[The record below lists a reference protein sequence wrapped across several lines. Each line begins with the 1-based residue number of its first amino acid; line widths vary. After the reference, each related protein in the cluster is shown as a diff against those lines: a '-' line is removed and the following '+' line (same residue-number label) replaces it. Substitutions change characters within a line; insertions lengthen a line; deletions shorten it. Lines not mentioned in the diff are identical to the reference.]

1 MTTDLP
7 SGTAETNVFSLI
19 WNRRLLVV
27 AVALA
32 FAGVGLLVSELR
44 HKEYTAEASVLLSQP
59 APTAADPSRDEAR
72 YVADQVAVMKSL
84 PIAVKA
90 SEIASKDS
98 ENPISVDPRE
108 FQQRTLITASD
119 ESNFVSVSFQAD
131 RPKAAATGANATV
144 RAYEAATRQDLQAE
158 TDQTLRKLDL
168 AIANAEADAAA
179 ASGEV
184 AKDAADLVSRLK
196 AERNRVETS
205 AAVAG
210 EGVSAVYEADAGK
223 AGGPSTLAVLAVS
236 LFLGAL
242 VGSGVAYWKGTRSQE
257 FFEALD
263 PQSLLGVPLLAEI
276 PNFGRG
282 GPALKLPALVSP
294 ATPAAREFRF
304 LAASL
309 VVNAESNGQQRGR
322 ANKVRQPAFVA
333 FVSPSEGDG
342 STTVAA
348 NTALAAAQQGH
359 RVQALD
365 ADVEAPGL
373 KSLLALVTPRSSDD
387 GGETMGD
394 DGGETM
400 SVDGGETMSVDGGET
415 NGHREDGAGQ
425 VEEHVAPPVIRVGD
439 RGKVAIVDVGSAA
452 PTSMHRRTQREFDFV
467 VADGPPM
474 LDGDHVDE
482 IVRMAGAVVIVVRH
496 RSKAEDARQLINR
509 LEMLGVR
516 PLGYVYN
523 RGGATRKHW
532 TPLRSPQ
539 RGVGPPEPV
548 ERRPVADASVEDL
561 VQRR

>member
-1 MTTDLP
+1 MTADLSP
-7 SGTAETNVFSLI
+7 GTAETNVFSLI

-27 AVALA
+27 AFALA

-84 PIAVKA
+84 PIAERA
-90 SEIASKDS
+90 SEIAREDPKD
-98 ENPISVDPRE
+98 PISVDPRD
-108 FQQRTLITASD
+108 FQRRTLITAST
-119 ESNFVSVSFQAD
+119 ESNFVSVSFHAG
-131 RPKAAATGANATV
+131 RPNAAATGANAIV
-144 RAYEAATRQDLQAE
+144 RAYEEATRKDLQDITEQALRRLETAILEAEAVAAT
-158 TDQTLRKLDL
+158 
-168 AIANAEADAAA
+168 
-179 ASGEV
+179 ASGQD
-184 AKDAADLVSRLK
+184 AKDAADLVGRLK
-196 AERNRVETS
+196 AERDRTETD

-210 EGVSAVYEADAGK
+210 DGVSAAYKADAGK

-236 LFLGAL
+236 LFLGAF

-263 PQSLLGVPLLAEI
+263 PQTLLGVPLLAEI

-282 GPALKLPALVSP
+282 GPALKLPALMSP

-309 VVNAESNGQQRGR
+309 VVNAESNGQARGR
-322 ANKVRQPAFVA
+322 TNKVRQPAFVA

-365 ADVEAPGL
+365 ADVEARGL
-373 KSLLALVTPRSSDD
+373 QSLLALVTPMSSDD
-387 GGETMGD
+387 GGETTSE
-394 DGGETM
+394 DGGEST
-400 SVDGGETMSVDGGET
+400 SEDGRET

-425 VEEHVAPPVIRVGD
+425 VEEHAAPPVIRVGD

-467 VADGPPM
+467 VADSPPM

-496 RSKAEDARQLINR
+496 RTKAEDARQLINR

-523 RGGATRKHW
+523 RGGVTRKHW
-532 TPLRSPQ
+532 STRRSPQ
-539 RGVGPPEPV
+539 PGVGSPEPV
-548 ERRPVADASVEDL
+548 QRRPVADASVEDL
-561 VQRR
+561 VQRP

>member
-1 MTTDLP
+1 MTTDLA
-7 SGTAETNVFSLI
+7 SGTTETNVFSLI

-27 AVALA
+27 AFALA

-59 APTAADPSRDEAR
+59 VPTAADPSRDEAR

-84 PIAVKA
+84 PIAEEA
-90 SEIASKDS
+90 SAIARKDP
-98 ENPISVDPRE
+98 ENPITVDARS
-108 FQQRTLITASD
+108 FQQRTLITAST
-119 ESNFVSVSFQAD
+119 ESNFVSVSFHAD
-131 RPKAAATGANATV
+131 RPNAAATGANAIV
-144 RAYEAATRQDLQAE
+144 RAYEEATRKDLQDITDQALRQLETAILKAEAVAAT
-158 TDQTLRKLDL
+158 
-168 AIANAEADAAA
+168 
-179 ASGEV
+179 ASGQD
-184 AKDAADLVSRLK
+184 AKDAADLVGRLK
-196 AERNRVETS
+196 AERDRTETD

-210 EGVSAVYEADAGK
+210 DGVSAVYEAVAGK

-263 PQSLLGVPLLAEI
+263 PQTLLGVPLLAEI

-282 GPALKLPALVSP
+282 GPASKLPALVSP

-309 VVNAESNGQQRGR
+309 VVNAESNGQPRGR
-322 ANKVRQPAFVA
+322 TNKVRQPAFVA

-373 KSLLALVTPRSSDD
+373 KSLLALVTPMSSH
-387 GGETMGD
+387 

-400 SVDGGETMSVDGGET
+400 SEDAGET

-425 VEEHVAPPVIRVGD
+425 VEEHAAPPVIRVGD
-439 RGKVAIVDVGSAA
+439 HGKVAIVDVGSAA

-474 LDGDHVDE
+474 LDGDHADE

-532 TPLRSPQ
+532 TPRRSPQ
-539 RGVGPPEPV
+539 PGVGRPELV
-548 ERRPVADASVEDL
+548 ERRTVADASVEDL
-561 VQRR
+561 AQRR

>member
-1 MTTDLP
+1 MTTDLS
-7 SGTAETNVFSLI
+7 SGTVETNVFSLI

-27 AVALA
+27 AFALA

-44 HKEYTAEASVLLSQP
+44 QKEYTAEASVLLSQP
-59 APTAADPSRDEAR
+59 APTASDPSRDEAR

-84 PIAVKA
+84 PIAERA
-90 SEIASKDS
+90 SAIAQKDP
-98 ENPISVDPRE
+98 NDPISVDPRD
-108 FQQRTLITASD
+108 FQRRTLITAST
-119 ESNFVSVSFQAD
+119 ESNVVSVSFHAG
-131 RPKAAATGANATV
+131 RPNAAATGANAIV
-144 RAYEAATRQDLQAE
+144 QAYEDAVRGELKRNTDQALVALDAAIAKAELVAATASEQD
-158 TDQTLRKLDL
+158 
-168 AIANAEADAAA
+168 
-179 ASGEV
+179 
-184 AKDAADLVSRLK
+184 AKDAAGLVSRLR
-196 AERNRVETS
+196 AERDRVETN

-210 EGVSAVYEADAGK
+210 DGVSAAYEADAGK
-223 AGGPSTLAVLAVS
+223 AGGPSTLAVLILS
-236 LFLGAL
+236 LVLGAL
-242 VGSGVAYWKGTRSQE
+242 VGSGAAYWKGTRSQE

-263 PQSLLGVPLLAEI
+263 PQTLLGVPLLAEI

-309 VVNAESNGQQRGR
+309 VVNAESNGQPRGR
-322 ANKVRQPAFVA
+322 TNKVRQPAFVA

-373 KSLLALVTPRSSDD
+373 TSLLALVTPMSSDD
-387 GGETMGD
+387 GGETTSD
-394 DGGETM
+394 DGGETT
-400 SVDGGETMSVDGGET
+400 SDDGGET

-425 VEEHVAPPVIRVGD
+425 VEEHAAPPVIRVGD

-467 VADGPPM
+467 VADSPPM

-496 RSKAEDARQLINR
+496 RTKAEDARQLINR
-509 LEMLGVR
+509 LEILGVR

-523 RGGATRKHW
+523 RGGTTRKHW
-532 TPLRSPQ
+532 ATRRSPQ
-539 RGVGPPEPV
+539 PGVGPPEPV

-561 VQRR
+561 VQRP

>member
-1 MTTDLP
+1 MTSELT

-19 WNRRLLVV
+19 WNRRLLV
-27 AVALA
+27 AAFALA
-32 FAGVGLLVSELR
+32 FAGIGLLIGELR
-44 HKEYTAEASVLLSQP
+44 QKEYTAEASVLLSQP
-59 APTAADPSRDEAR
+59 APTAADTAGDEAR

-84 PIAVKA
+84 PIAERA
-90 SEIASKDS
+90 SEIAREDPD
-98 ENPISVDPRE
+98 NPIRVDARD
-108 FQQRTLITASD
+108 FQRRTLTTASE
-119 ESNFVSVSFQAD
+119 ESNFVSVTFHAD
-131 RPKAAATGANATV
+131 SPNTAATGANATV
-144 RAYEAATRQDLQAE
+144 RAYEEATRKDLQND
-158 TDQTLRKLDL
+158 TDQALQNLDL
-168 AIANAEADAAA
+168 AIANAEALAASASGQDAEDAAGLA
-179 ASGEV
+179 
-184 AKDAADLVSRLK
+184 SRLR
-196 AERNRVETS
+196 AERDRIETN

-210 EGVSAVYEADAGK
+210 DGVSAVYEADAGK
-223 AGGPSTLAVLAVS
+223 AGGPSTLAVLVLS
-236 LFLGAL
+236 LVLGAF

-263 PQSLLGVPLLAEI
+263 PQTLLGVPLLAEI

-282 GPALKLPALVSP
+282 GPAVKLPALASP

-309 VVNAESNGQQRGR
+309 VVNAESNGQSRSR
-322 ANKVRQPAFVA
+322 NKVRQPAFVA

-365 ADVEAPGL
+365 ADVDAPGL
-373 KSLLALVTPRSSDD
+373 KGLLALVTPRSSDD
-387 GGETMGD
+387 GGEAVGEDAGEAVGEAGD
-394 DGGETM
+394 
-400 SVDGGETMSVDGGET
+400 ET

-425 VEEHVAPPVIRVGD
+425 VEERVVHPVIRVGD
-439 RGKVAIVDVGSAA
+439 RGKVAIIDVGSAP

-474 LDGDHVDE
+474 LDGNHADE

-496 RSKAEDARQLINR
+496 RSKAEDARQLISR
-509 LEMLGVR
+509 LELLGVR

-523 RGGATRKHW
+523 RGGATPKHW
-532 TPLRSPQ
+532 MPRRSPQ
-539 RGVGPPEPV
+539 PGVGQPEPV
-548 ERRPVADASVEDL
+548 ERRHVADASVEDL

>member
-1 MTTDLP
+1 MTTDLSP
-7 SGTAETNVFSLI
+7 GTAETNVFSLI

-27 AVALA
+27 AFALA

-84 PIAVKA
+84 PIAERA
-90 SEIASKDS
+90 SAIAQKDP
-98 ENPISVDPRE
+98 NDPISVDPRD
-108 FQQRTLITASD
+108 FQRRTLITAST
-119 ESNFVSVSFQAD
+119 ESNVVSVSFHAG
-131 RPKAAATGANATV
+131 RPNAAATGANAIV
-144 RAYEAATRQDLQAE
+144 QAYEDAVRGELKRNTDQALVALDAAIAKAELVAATASEQD
-158 TDQTLRKLDL
+158 
-168 AIANAEADAAA
+168 
-179 ASGEV
+179 
-184 AKDAADLVSRLK
+184 AKDAAGLVSRLR
-196 AERNRVETS
+196 AERDRVETN

-210 EGVSAVYEADAGK
+210 DGVSAAYEADAGK
-223 AGGPSTLAVLAVS
+223 AGGPSTLAVLILS
-236 LFLGAL
+236 LVLGAL
-242 VGSGVAYWKGTRSQE
+242 VGSGAAYWKGTRSQE

-263 PQSLLGVPLLAEI
+263 PQTLLGVPLLAEI

-309 VVNAESNGQQRGR
+309 VVNAESNGQPRGR
-322 ANKVRQPAFVA
+322 TNKVRQPAFVA

-373 KSLLALVTPRSSDD
+373 TSLLALVTPMSSDD
-387 GGETMGD
+387 GGETTSD
-394 DGGETM
+394 DGGETT
-400 SVDGGETMSVDGGET
+400 SDDGGET

-425 VEEHVAPPVIRVGD
+425 VEEHAAPPVIRVGD

-467 VADGPPM
+467 VADSPPM

-496 RSKAEDARQLINR
+496 RTKAEDARQLINR
-509 LEMLGVR
+509 LEILGVR

-523 RGGATRKHW
+523 RGGTTRKHW
-532 TPLRSPQ
+532 TSRRSPQ
-539 RGVGPPEPV
+539 SGVWPPEPV

-561 VQRR
+561 VQRP

>member
-1 MTTDLP
+1 
-7 SGTAETNVFSLI
+7 
-19 WNRRLLVV
+19 
-27 AVALA
+27 
-32 FAGVGLLVSELR
+32 
-44 HKEYTAEASVLLSQP
+44 
-59 APTAADPSRDEAR
+59 
-72 YVADQVAVMKSL
+72 MKSL
-84 PIAVKA
+84 PIAERA
-90 SEIASKDS
+90 SEIARKDP
-98 ENPISVDPRE
+98 ENPITVDARS
-108 FQQRTLITASD
+108 FQQRTLITASA
-119 ESNFVSVSFQAD
+119 ESNFVSVSFHAG
-131 RPKAAATGANATV
+131 RPNAASTGANATV
-144 RAYEAATRQDLQAE
+144 LAYEEAIRSELKSDRDQALQQLDTAIVKAEALAATTSGQD
-158 TDQTLRKLDL
+158 
-168 AIANAEADAAA
+168 
-179 ASGEV
+179 
-184 AKDAADLVSRLK
+184 AKDAAGLVSRLK
-196 AERNRVETS
+196 AERDRIETN

-210 EGVSAVYEADAGK
+210 DGVSAVYEADAGK

-257 FFEALD
+257 FFEAID
-263 PQSLLGVPLLAEI
+263 PQTLLGLPLLAEI

-294 ATPAAREFRF
+294 ATRAGREFRF

-309 VVNAESNGQQRGR
+309 VVNAESSGQPRGR
-322 ANKVRQPAFVA
+322 TNKVRQPAFVT

-373 KSLLALVTPRSSDD
+373 KSLLAVVAPMSSDD
-387 GGETMGD
+387 VEQTTSE
-394 DGGETM
+394 DGGK
-400 SVDGGETMSVDGGET
+400 T
-415 NGHREDGAGQ
+415 NGYREDSAGQ
-425 VEEHVAPPVIRVGD
+425 VEERVASPVIRVGD

-496 RSKAEDARQLINR
+496 RGKAEDARQLINR
-509 LEMLGVR
+509 LELLGVR

-532 TPLRSPQ
+532 TPRRSPQ
-539 RGVGPPEPV
+539 PGVGRPEPV
-548 ERRPVADASVEDL
+548 ERRTVADASVEDL

>member
-1 MTTDLP
+1 MTTDLT
-7 SGTAETNVFSLI
+7 SGTTETNVFSLI

-27 AVALA
+27 AFALA

-59 APTAADPSRDEAR
+59 APTVADPAQDEVR
-72 YVADQVAVMKSL
+72 YVADQVAVLKSL
-84 PIAVKA
+84 PIAARA
-90 SEIASKDS
+90 SDIARRDP
-98 ENPISVDPRE
+98 ENPITVDARD
-108 FQQRTLITASD
+108 FQRRTLITASA
-119 ESNFVSVSFQAD
+119 ESNFVSVSFHAG
-131 RPKAAATGANATV
+131 RPNAAATGANATV
-144 RAYEAATRQDLQAE
+144 QAYEEATREDLIRV
-158 TDQTLRKLDL
+158 TDQALRQLDL
-168 AIANAEADAAA
+168 AIANAEALAVTT
-179 ASGEV
+179 SGQD
-184 AKDAADLVSRLK
+184 AKDAAALVSRLK
-196 AERNRVETS
+196 AERDRIETN

-210 EGVSAVYEADAGK
+210 DGVSAVYEADAGK
-223 AGGPSTLAVLAVS
+223 AGGPSTPAVLALS
-236 LFLGAL
+236 LVLGAL
-242 VGSGVAYWKGTRSQE
+242 VGAAVAYWKGTRSQE

-263 PQSLLGVPLLAEI
+263 PQALLGVPLLAEI

-282 GPALKLPALVSP
+282 RPELKLPALMSA

-309 VVNAESNGQQRGR
+309 VVNAESNGQPRGR
-322 ANKVRQPAFVA
+322 TSKVRQPAFVA

-365 ADVEAPGL
+365 ADVDAPGL
-373 KSLLALVTPRSSDD
+373 KGLLAVVTPTSGEDRGETTSED
-387 GGETMGD
+387 GGEA
-394 DGGETM
+394 
-400 SVDGGETMSVDGGET
+400 

-425 VEEHVAPPVIRVGD
+425 VEEFVAPPVIRVGD
-439 RGKVAIVDVGSAA
+439 RGKVTVVDVGSAA
-452 PTSMHRRTQREFDFV
+452 PTSMHRRAQREFDLV

-474 LDGDHVDE
+474 LDGDHADE

-496 RSKAEDARQLINR
+496 RGKADDARQLINR
-509 LEMLGVR
+509 LELLGVR

-523 RGGATRKHW
+523 RGGATPKHW
-532 TPLRSPQ
+532 MPRRPPQ
-539 RGVGPPEPV
+539 PGVGRPEPV

>member
-1 MTTDLP
+1 MTTDLS

-27 AVALA
+27 AFALA

-84 PIAVKA
+84 PIAERA
-90 SEIASKDS
+90 SVIAREDPKD
-98 ENPISVDPRE
+98 PISVDPRD
-108 FQQRTLITASD
+108 FQRRTLITAST
-119 ESNFVSVSFQAD
+119 ESNFVSVSFHAG
-131 RPKAAATGANATV
+131 RPNAAATGANAIV
-144 RAYEAATRQDLQAE
+144 RAYEEATRKDLQDITDQALRRLETAILQAE
-158 TDQTLRKLDL
+158 
-168 AIANAEADAAA
+168 AVAATA
-179 ASGEV
+179 TGQD
-184 AKDAADLVSRLK
+184 AKDAADLVGRLK
-196 AERNRVETS
+196 AERDRTETD

-210 EGVSAVYEADAGK
+210 DGVSAAYKADAGK

-236 LFLGAL
+236 LFLGAF

-263 PQSLLGVPLLAEI
+263 PQTLLGVPLLAEI

-282 GPALKLPALVSP
+282 GPALKLPALMSP

-309 VVNAESNGQQRGR
+309 VVNAESNGQARGR
-322 ANKVRQPAFVA
+322 TNKVRQPAFVA

-365 ADVEAPGL
+365 ADVEARGL
-373 KSLLALVTPRSSDD
+373 QSLLALVTPMSSDD
-387 GGETMGD
+387 GGETTSE
-394 DGGETM
+394 DGGEST
-400 SVDGGETMSVDGGET
+400 SEDGGET
-415 NGHREDGAGQ
+415 NGHREDGARQ
-425 VEEHVAPPVIRVGD
+425 VEDHAAPPVIRVGD

-467 VADGPPM
+467 VADSPPM

-496 RSKAEDARQLINR
+496 RTKAEDARQLINR

-532 TPLRSPQ
+532 TNRRSPQ
-539 RGVGPPEPV
+539 PGVGPPEPV

-561 VQRR
+561 VQRP

>member
-1 MTTDLP
+1 MTTDLSP
-7 SGTAETNVFSLI
+7 GTAETNVFSLI

-27 AVALA
+27 AFALA

-84 PIAVKA
+84 PIAERA
-90 SEIASKDS
+90 SVIAQKDP
-98 ENPISVDPRE
+98 NDPISVDPRD
-108 FQQRTLITASD
+108 FQRRTLITAST
-119 ESNFVSVSFQAD
+119 ESNFVSVSFHAG
-131 RPKAAATGANATV
+131 RPDAAATGANAIVQAYEEAV
-144 RAYEAATRQDLQAE
+144 RAELQRDTNQALLALDAAIAKAEAVAATASEQD
-158 TDQTLRKLDL
+158 
-168 AIANAEADAAA
+168 
-179 ASGEV
+179 
-184 AKDAADLVSRLK
+184 AKDAADLVGRLK
-196 AERNRVETS
+196 AERDRTETD

-210 EGVSAVYEADAGK
+210 DGVSAAYDADAGK

-236 LFLGAL
+236 LFLGAF

-263 PQSLLGVPLLAEI
+263 PQTLLGVPLLAEI

-282 GPALKLPALVSP
+282 GPALKLPALMSP

-309 VVNAESNGQQRGR
+309 VVNAESNGQPKGR
-322 ANKVRQPAFVA
+322 TSKVRQPAFVA

-373 KSLLALVTPRSSDD
+373 TSLLALVTPMSSDD
-387 GGETMGD
+387 DGETTSDD
-394 DGGETM
+394 DGETT
-400 SVDGGETMSVDGGET
+400 SDDGGET

-425 VEEHVAPPVIRVGD
+425 VEEHAAPPVIRVGD

-467 VADGPPM
+467 VADSPPM

-496 RSKAEDARQLINR
+496 RTKAEDARQLINR
-509 LEMLGVR
+509 LEILGVR

-523 RGGATRKHW
+523 RGGTTRKHW
-532 TPLRSPQ
+532 TTRRSPQ
-539 RGVGPPEPV
+539 PGVGPPEPV

-561 VQRR
+561 VQRP

>member
-1 MTTDLP
+1 MTTDLA
-7 SGTAETNVFSLI
+7 SGTTETNVFSLI

-27 AVALA
+27 AFALA

-84 PIAVKA
+84 PIAERA
-90 SEIASKDS
+90 SEIARKDP
-98 ENPISVDPRE
+98 ENPITVDARS
-108 FQQRTLITASD
+108 FQQRTLITAST
-119 ESNFVSVSFQAD
+119 ESNFVSVSFHAG
-131 RPKAAATGANATV
+131 RPNAAATGANAIL
-144 RAYEAATRQDLQAE
+144 RAYEEATRKDLQDITDQALRQLETAILKAEAVAAT
-158 TDQTLRKLDL
+158 
-168 AIANAEADAAA
+168 
-179 ASGEV
+179 ASGQD
-184 AKDAADLVSRLK
+184 AKDAADLVGRLK
-196 AERNRVETS
+196 AERDRTETD

-210 EGVSAVYEADAGK
+210 DGVSAVYEADAGK

-263 PQSLLGVPLLAEI
+263 PQTLLGVPLLAEI

-309 VVNAESNGQQRGR
+309 VVNAESNGQPRGR
-322 ANKVRQPAFVA
+322 TNKVRQPAFVA

-359 RVQALD
+359 RVQAL
-365 ADVEAPGL
+365 
-373 KSLLALVTPRSSDD
+373 VTPMSSH
-387 GGETMGD
+387 

-400 SVDGGETMSVDGGET
+400 SEDGGET

-425 VEEHVAPPVIRVGD
+425 VEEHAAPPVIRVGD

-474 LDGDHVDE
+474 LDGDHADE

-523 RGGATRKHW
+523 RGGPTRKHW
-532 TPLRSPQ
+532 TPRRSPQ
-539 RGVGPPEPV
+539 HGVGRPELV
-548 ERRPVADASVEDL
+548 ERRTVADASVEDL

>member
-1 MTTDLP
+1 MTTDP
-7 SGTAETNVFSLI
+7 ASGTAETNVFSLI
-19 WNRRLLVV
+19 WNRRLLVL
-27 AVALA
+27 AFALA

-84 PIAVKA
+84 RIAAAA
-90 SEIASKDS
+90 SEIASKNS
-98 ENPISVDPRE
+98 ENPISVDPRA
-108 FQQRTLITASD
+108 FQQRTLITASN
-119 ESNFVSVSFQAD
+119 ESNFVSVSFHAGSPD
-131 RPKAAATGANATV
+131 AAATGANATV
-144 RAYEAATRQDLQAE
+144 RAYEAATRQDLRDD
-158 TDQTLRKLDL
+158 TNRTLRNVDN
-168 AIANAEADAAA
+168 AIANAEVAAA
-179 ASGEV
+179 TASGQD
-184 AKDAADLVSRLK
+184 AKDAAALVGRLK
-196 AERNRVETS
+196 AERDRIETD

-210 EGVSAVYEADAGK
+210 DGVSAAYVAGPGK

-236 LFLGAL
+236 FFLGAL
-242 VGSGVAYWKGTRSQE
+242 VGSVVAYWKGTRSQE

-263 PQSLLGVPLLAEI
+263 PQTLLGVPLLAEI

-282 GPALKLPALVSP
+282 GPASKLPALVSP

-322 ANKVRQPAFVA
+322 TNKVRQPAFVA

-365 ADVEAPGL
+365 ADVDAPGL
-373 KSLLALVTPRSSDD
+373 KSLLALVTPRSSVDA
-387 GGETMGD
+387 GETMGD

-400 SVDGGETMSVDGGET
+400 SEDGRET

-425 VEEHVAPPVIRVGD
+425 VEERVAPPVFRVGD
-439 RGKVAIVDVGSAA
+439 RGKVAIIDVGSAP

-496 RSKAEDARQLINR
+496 RTKAEDARQLINR
-509 LEMLGVR
+509 LELLGVR
-516 PLGYVYN
+516 PFGYVYN

-532 TPLRSPQ
+532 APRRSPQ
-539 RGVGPPEPV
+539 PGVGPQEPA
-548 ERRPVADASVEDL
+548 ERQSVAASVKDY

>member
-1 MTTDLP
+1 MTADLSP
-7 SGTAETNVFSLI
+7 GTAETNVFSLI

-27 AVALA
+27 AFALA

-84 PIAVKA
+84 PIAERA
-90 SEIASKDS
+90 SLIAREDP
-98 ENPISVDPRE
+98 EDPISVDPRD
-108 FQQRTLITASD
+108 FQRRTLITAST
-119 ESNFVSVSFQAD
+119 ESNFVSVSFHAG
-131 RPKAAATGANATV
+131 RPNAAATGANAIV
-144 RAYEAATRQDLQAE
+144 RAYEEATRKDLQDITEQALRRLETAILEAEAVAAT
-158 TDQTLRKLDL
+158 
-168 AIANAEADAAA
+168 
-179 ASGEV
+179 ASGQD
-184 AKDAADLVSRLK
+184 AKDAADLVGRLK
-196 AERNRVETS
+196 AERDRTETD

-210 EGVSAVYEADAGK
+210 DGVSAAYEADAGK

-236 LFLGAL
+236 LFLGAF

-263 PQSLLGVPLLAEI
+263 PQTLLGVPLLAEI

-282 GPALKLPALVSP
+282 GPALKLPALMSP

-309 VVNAESNGQQRGR
+309 VVNAESNGQARGR
-322 ANKVRQPAFVA
+322 TNKVRQPAFVA

-365 ADVEAPGL
+365 ADVEARGL
-373 KSLLALVTPRSSDD
+373 QSLLALVTPMSSDD
-387 GGETMGD
+387 GGETTSE
-394 DGGETM
+394 DGGEST
-400 SVDGGETMSVDGGET
+400 SEDGRQT

-425 VEEHVAPPVIRVGD
+425 VEEHAAPPVIRVGD

-467 VADGPPM
+467 VADSPPM

-496 RSKAEDARQLINR
+496 RTKAEDARQLINR

-523 RGGATRKHW
+523 RGGVTRKHW
-532 TPLRSPQ
+532 STRRSPQ
-539 RGVGPPEPV
+539 PGVGSPEPV
-548 ERRPVADASVEDL
+548 QRRPVADASVEDL
-561 VQRR
+561 VQRP

>member
-1 MTTDLP
+1 MPTDLA

-27 AVALA
+27 AFALA

-59 APTAADPSRDEAR
+59 TPTAADPSRDEAR

-84 PIAVKA
+84 PIAESA
-90 SEIASKDS
+90 SEIAREDSKD
-98 ENPISVDPRE
+98 PISVDPRD
-108 FQQRTLITASD
+108 FQRRTLITAST
-119 ESNFVSVSFQAD
+119 ESNFVSVSFHAD
-131 RPKAAATGANATV
+131 RPNAAATGANAIV
-144 RAYEAATRQDLQAE
+144 RAYEEATRKDLQDTTEQALRQLETAILKAEAVAAT
-158 TDQTLRKLDL
+158 
-168 AIANAEADAAA
+168 
-179 ASGEV
+179 ASGQD
-184 AKDAADLVSRLK
+184 AKDAADLVGRLK
-196 AERNRVETS
+196 AERDRTETD

-210 EGVSAVYEADAGK
+210 DGVSAVYEADAGK
-223 AGGPSTLAVLAVS
+223 AGGPSTLAVLAFS

-263 PQSLLGVPLLAEI
+263 PQTLLGVPLLAEI

-309 VVNAESNGQQRGR
+309 VVSAESNGQPRGR
-322 ANKVRQPAFVA
+322 TNKVRQPAFVA

-365 ADVEAPGL
+365 ADVEAQGL
-373 KSLLALVTPRSSDD
+373 KSLLALVTPLSSDD
-387 GGETMGD
+387 GGETMSE

-400 SVDGGETMSVDGGET
+400 SEDGGET

-425 VEEHVAPPVIRVGD
+425 VEEHAAPPVIRVGD

-509 LEMLGVR
+509 LEMLGVQ

-539 RGVGPPEPV
+539 RDAGPPEPV
-548 ERRPVADASVEDL
+548 ERRPVADADVEDL

>member
-1 MTTDLP
+1 MTTDLA

-19 WNRRLLVV
+19 WNRRLLVL
-27 AVALA
+27 AFALA

-59 APTAADPSRDEAR
+59 SPTAADPSRDEAR

-84 PIAVKA
+84 PIAARA
-90 SEIASKDS
+90 SDIARKDP
-98 ENPISVDPRE
+98 ENPITVDARD
-108 FQQRTLITASD
+108 FQRRTLITASA
-119 ESNFVSVSFQAD
+119 ESNFVSVSFHAD
-131 RPKAAATGANATV
+131 SPNAAATGANATV
-144 RAYEAATRQDLQAE
+144 RAYEEATREDLRRV
-158 TDQTLRKLDL
+158 TDQALRQLDL
-168 AIANAEADAAA
+168 AIANAEALAVT
-179 ASGEV
+179 ASGQDS
-184 AKDAADLVSRLK
+184 KDAAGLVSRLR
-196 AERNRVETS
+196 AERDRIETN

-210 EGVSAVYEADAGK
+210 DGVSAVYEADAGK
-223 AGGPSTLAVLAVS
+223 AGGPSTLAVLALS
-236 LFLGAL
+236 LVLGAF
-242 VGSGVAYWKGTRSQE
+242 VGAAVAYWKGTRSQE

-263 PQSLLGVPLLAEI
+263 PQVLLGVPLLAEI

-282 GPALKLPALVSP
+282 GPALKLPALVSQ

-309 VVNAESNGQQRGR
+309 VISAESNGQPRGR
-322 ANKVRQPAFVA
+322 TNKVRQPAFVA

-348 NTALAAAQQGH
+348 NTALAAALQGH

-365 ADVEAPGL
+365 ADVNAPGL

-400 SVDGGETMSVDGGET
+400 GDDGEQTTSEHGGET
-415 NGHREDGAGQ
+415 NGHREGGAGP
-425 VEEHVAPPVIRVGD
+425 VEEFVAPPVIRVGD
-439 RGKVAIVDVGSAA
+439 RGKVTVVDVGSAA
-452 PTSMHRRTQREFDFV
+452 PTSMHRRTQREFDLV

-523 RGGATRKHW
+523 RGGPTRKHW

-539 RGVGPPEPV
+539 RDVGPPEPV
-548 ERRPVADASVEDL
+548 ERRPVADASVEDF

>member
-1 MTTDLP
+1 MPTDLA

-27 AVALA
+27 AFALA

-44 HKEYTAEASVLLSQP
+44 HKEYTAEASVLLAQP

-84 PIAVKA
+84 PIAEGA
-90 SEIASKDS
+90 SQIAREDSKD
-98 ENPISVDPRE
+98 PISVDPRD
-108 FQQRTLITASD
+108 FQRRTLITAST
-119 ESNFVSVSFQAD
+119 ESNFVSVSFHAD
-131 RPKAAATGANATV
+131 RPNAAATGANAIV
-144 RAYEAATRQDLQAE
+144 RAYEEATRKDLQDITEQALRQLETAILKAEAVAAT
-158 TDQTLRKLDL
+158 
-168 AIANAEADAAA
+168 
-179 ASGEV
+179 ASGQD
-184 AKDAADLVSRLK
+184 AKDAADLVGRLK
-196 AERNRVETS
+196 AERDRTETD

-210 EGVSAVYEADAGK
+210 DGVSAVYEADAGK
-223 AGGPSTLAVLAVS
+223 AGGPSTLAVLAFS

-263 PQSLLGVPLLAEI
+263 PQTLLGVPLLAEI

-309 VVNAESNGQQRGR
+309 VVNAESNGQPRGR
-322 ANKVRQPAFVA
+322 TNKVRQPAFVA

-365 ADVEAPGL
+365 ADVEAQGL
-373 KSLLALVTPRSSDD
+373 KRLLALVTPLSSDD
-387 GGETMGD
+387 GGETTSE
-394 DGGETM
+394 DGGETL
-400 SVDGGETMSVDGGET
+400 SEDGGET

-425 VEEHVAPPVIRVGD
+425 VEEHAAPPVIRVGD

-509 LEMLGVR
+509 LEMLGVQ

-539 RGVGPPEPV
+539 RDVGPPESV
-548 ERRPVADASVEDL
+548 EHRPVADADVEDL

>member
-1 MTTDLP
+1 MTTDLSP
-7 SGTAETNVFSLI
+7 GTAETNVFSLI

-27 AVALA
+27 AFALA

-84 PIAVKA
+84 PIAERA
-90 SEIASKDS
+90 SVIAQKDP
-98 ENPISVDPRE
+98 NDPISVDPRD
-108 FQQRTLITASD
+108 FQRRTLITAST
-119 ESNFVSVSFQAD
+119 ESNFVSVSFHAG
-131 RPKAAATGANATV
+131 RPDAAATGANAIVQAYEEAV
-144 RAYEAATRQDLQAE
+144 RAELQRDTNQALLALDAAIAKAEAVAATASEQD
-158 TDQTLRKLDL
+158 
-168 AIANAEADAAA
+168 
-179 ASGEV
+179 
-184 AKDAADLVSRLK
+184 AKDAADLVGRLK
-196 AERNRVETS
+196 AERDRTETD

-210 EGVSAVYEADAGK
+210 DGVSAAYDADAGK

-236 LFLGAL
+236 LFLGAF

-263 PQSLLGVPLLAEI
+263 PQTLLGVPLLAEI

-282 GPALKLPALVSP
+282 GPALKLPALMSP

-309 VVNAESNGQQRGR
+309 VVNAESNGQPKGR
-322 ANKVRQPAFVA
+322 TSKVRQPAFVA

-373 KSLLALVTPRSSDD
+373 TSLLALVTPMSSDD
-387 GGETMGD
+387 DGETTSDD
-394 DGGETM
+394 DGETT
-400 SVDGGETMSVDGGET
+400 SDDGGET

-425 VEEHVAPPVIRVGD
+425 VEEHAAPPVIRVGD

-452 PTSMHRRTQREFDFV
+452 LTSMHRRTQREFDFV
-467 VADGPPM
+467 VADSPPM

-496 RSKAEDARQLINR
+496 RTKAEDARQLINR
-509 LEMLGVR
+509 LEILGVR

-523 RGGATRKHW
+523 RGGTTRKHW
-532 TPLRSPQ
+532 TTRRSPQ
-539 RGVGPPEPV
+539 PGVGPPEPV

-561 VQRR
+561 VQRP